1 MPTAPLSTEWMAL
14 IVAVLM
20 IASVLARSLTS
31 RFGLPALLGF
41 LALGMAAGSEGPG
54 SIAFSDYGA
63 AQATGVIA
71 LVFILYAGGL
81 GVQTARLSRAVA
93 PAALL
98 STLGVVISAA
108 IVAAASVFLFGWT
121 PLQGFLFGAI
131 VSSTDAAAVF
141 ASLKGSNLHLRS
153 DVETLIEL
161 ESGSNDPTAVFLVGA
176 AISLI
181 VEPQANLFAFAP
193 AYALEM
199 ALGFMV
205 GIVIAVTFA
214 YLMHK
219 TDINLPHPYVVLSLA
234 APLTAFGLAG
244 VIGGSGFLAA
254 FVGGVA
260 VARKTFAHKEAVIAF
275 VGGVAWLAQV
285 AMFLVLGLLVFPSSL
300 PAAAPVG
307 IVMTAILLLVAR
319 PASVFLC
326 LAPFKALDWKAKVFI
341 SWAGLRGAVPIVL
354 ATFPMLAGV
363 EGAGALFSVVFFVVL
378 LSSALQGPP
387 LGWLAARL
395 GVSGGSR
402 ARP

>member
-1 MPTAPLSTEWMAL
+1 
-14 IVAVLM
+14 
-20 IASVLARSLTS
+20 
-31 RFGLPALLGF
+31 
-41 LALGMAAGSEGPG
+41 
-54 SIAFSDYGA
+54 
-63 AQATGVIA
+63 
-71 LVFILYAGGL
+71 
-81 GVQTARLSRAVA
+81 VA
-93 PAALL
+93 PAVVL
-98 STLGVVISAA
+98 STLGVVMSAA
-108 IVAAASVFLFGWT
+108 IVAAACVFLFGWT
-121 PLQGFLFGAI
+121 PLQGFLFGSI

-141 ASLKGSNLHLRS
+141 ASLKVSNLHLRS

-181 VEPQANLFAFAP
+181 VEPQANLIAFVP

-199 ALGFMV
+199 ALGLII
-205 GIVIAVTFA
+205 GIVVAVTFA

-254 FVGGVA
+254 FVGGVV
-260 VARKTFAHKEAVIAF
+260 VARTTFAHKEAVVAF

-307 IVMTAILLLVAR
+307 IAMTAIILLVAR

-326 LAPFKALDWKAKVFI
+326 LAPFKAFDWKAKLFI

-395 GVSGGSR
+395 GVSGSSR
-402 ARP
+402 AHP